1 MNPLQDVFISY
12 GRADSLGFA
21 AKLNQR
27 LVEAGLEV
35 WFDFDDIPLGV
46 DYQKQI
52 DDGIDKAD
60 NFVFVIAPHS
70 INSPY
75 CGLEVERALQRNK
88 RIFPILHVEEISRET
103 WQERN
108 PNGTDAQWEEYCAAG
123 KHSSFPNMHPAI
135 GKINWVYC
143 REGADDF
150 EKAFQDLLSL
160 FQRNR
165 DYVHQHTALLNRAL
179 EWDSNSRQPQH
190 LLVDETLQASTAWL
204 KTQFGDRQPP
214 CLPTKLHGEFIAES
228 LKYSQDGMTEIFLC
242 HAASDQDILGKV
254 DEAISRAG
262 LTAWSSERDI
272 KSGVDFQD
280 AIKQGIETTDNVVY
294 LLSAESVKSS
304 YCQFE
309 IDYALSLNKRII
321 PVLIESIDLKTI
333 HPGIQKLQFIDL
345 TPLAEGK
352 DGTVA
357 MGELLKT
364 IQQEADYFK
373 TYKRL
378 LVKALRW
385 ERQLQN
391 PSILLRGHELQRYA
405 AWQQVAQKRSQHQP
419 LPLQTEYIETSL
431 KQPPDVELN
440 VFIISHARDLD
451 FARKLNETLQ
461 VQGERTWFEGDR
473 TELGDEYLSLATAG
487 IERAE
492 NVVFVVSEVA
502 LTDTTVLNEIE
513 IAAARSKRIVA
524 VSYQESGWALVE
536 QLQGKT
542 TAPEEPNKPAAASP
556 LPTALR
562 NCYAVDFCE
571 HDGDFVANF
580 GNLYRLIK
588 SHPDYVREHT
598 QLLMRATN
606 WEQTD
611 RDDSSLLRAKEV
623 VKAESWLVDAEKLS
637 PPPAE
642 LHKTYIQASHELSAR
657 KVKWRSLFGVS
668 GGMTFLIFMARIFL
682 LLQGAELW
690 AYDHFLRQRPNEE
703 PDDRFLVV
711 TIDDSSGSYLRD
723 GLVSGEYKPWLGTL
737 PDDALAEVLDVLN
750 ENGARLIGL
759 DFYRDFPAANSD
771 LANTLASSDNF
782 LGVCKLTGDGESSVQ
797 KPPEVDISQVSFANM
812 LGDRPGGIDY
822 LRRQY
827 LMDYSDPPDCETNT
841 SLSLTLAKEY
851 LKQEGLEFTSPA
863 KSEGGFR
870 MNGLQFGDT
879 VIPNISQAR
888 GPYYQYDGTLN
899 GYQTLVNFRTAPNL
913 EQPSKKDVE
922 HFADQVT
929 LEALLENQVPQE
941 QIADRI
947 VLIGYTDQA
956 DNNTDIW
963 DTPYGS
969 VSGVFLQ
976 GQMAS
981 QLISATLD
989 ERALISWW
997 SLGEELLWILAWAI
1011 VGGTLSRQ
1019 LIRGE
1024 RLGGGLM
1031 ISMVLLYSSCWIAMI
1046 YAALWISFIPPLL
1059 ALNLSAGGVGI
1070 LSYRL
1075 RNP

>member
-21 AKLNQR
+21 SKLNQR

-60 NFVFVIAPHS
+60 NFVFIIAPHS

-75 CGLEVERALQRNK
+75 CGLEVERALERNK
-88 RIFPILHVEEISRET
+88 RIFPILHVEQISRET
-103 WQERN
+103 WQGRN
-108 PNGTDAQWEEYCAAG
+108 PNGTDEQWEQYCAAG

-135 GKINWVYC
+135 GKINWVYA
-143 REGADDF
+143 REGSDDF
-150 EKAFQDLLSL
+150 DKAVKDLLTL
-160 FQRNR
+160 FERDR
-165 DYVHQHTALLNRAL
+165 DYVNQHTVLLNDAITWDANNRA
-179 EWDSNSRQPQH
+179 PQG
-190 LLVDETLQASTAWL
+190 LLVDETLQAAEVWL

-214 CLPTKLHGEFIAES
+214 CLPTKLHGQFIAES
-228 LKYSQDGMTEIFLC
+228 IKYAQEGMTDVFLC
-242 HAASDQDILGKV
+242 HAATDQDILAKV
-254 DEAISRAG
+254 DKALSRAG

-272 KSGVDFQD
+272 QSGVDFQE

-294 LLSAESVKSS
+294 LLSPESIEST

-321 PVLIESIDLKTI
+321 PVLVQPVDLKTI
-333 HPGIQKLQFIDL
+333 RADIQKLQFINL
-345 TPLAEGK
+345 TALSTDQ
-352 DGTVA
+352 DGEA
-357 MGELLKT
+357 SAGELIKT
-364 IQQEADYFK
+364 INQEADYFT

-385 ERQLQN
+385 EEQLQN
-391 PSILLRGHELQRYA
+391 PSILLRGHELQLYA
-405 AWQQVAQKRSQHQP
+405 TWSQVAQKRAQHQP

-451 FARKLNETLQ
+451 FTRKLNDTLQ

-473 TELGDEYLSLATAG
+473 TLLGDEYLRLATEG

-492 NVVFVVSEVA
+492 NIILVVSPA
-502 LTDTTVLNEIE
+502 ILADTTVLNEIE
-513 IAAARSKRIVA
+513 IAVNRSKRIVA
-524 VSYQESGWALVE
+524 VSYQEAGRELVE
-536 QLQGKT
+536 QFQSETPTSDNSEKS
-542 TAPEEPNKPAAASP
+542 AAISLFP
-556 LPTALR
+556 PALR
-562 NCYAVDFCE
+562 HCYAVDFCE

-606 WEQTD
+606 WEQTE

-623 VKAESWLVDAEKLS
+623 TKAKSWLASAENLS

-642 LHKTYIQASHELSAR
+642 LHKTYIEASYELSAR
-657 KVKWRSLFGVS
+657 KVKWRSLFAVS
-668 GGMTFLIFMARIFL
+668 GGVTFLVFMARLFL

-711 TIDDSSGSYLRD
+711 TIDNSSGSYLRD
-723 GLVSGEYKPWLGTL
+723 GLVEGKYQPWLGTL
-737 PDDALAEVLDVLN
+737 PDDALVDVIKTLN
-750 ENGARLIGL
+750 ENNARLVGL
-759 DFYRDFPAANSD
+759 DFYRDFPASNSE
-771 LANTLASSDNF
+771 LAELLESSENF
-782 LGVCKLTGDGESSVQ
+782 LSVCKLQGDGASSVK

-812 LGDRPGGIDY
+812 LGDGTGGIDY

-827 LMDYSDPPDCETNT
+827 LMDAADAPDCDTRS
-841 SLSLTLAKEY
+841 SLSLTLAQRY
-851 LKQEGLEFTSPA
+851 LEQEGVEFISPA
-863 KSEGGFR
+863 KPEGGLVT
-870 MNGLQFGDT
+870 NGMRFGDT
-879 VIPNISQAR
+879 LIPNIRQGH
-888 GPYYQYDGTLN
+888 GPYYHYDATLN
-899 GYQTLVNFRTAPNL
+899 GYQTLVNFRTAPNPDK
-913 EQPSKKDVE
+913 PSKKDVTQ
-922 HFADQVT
+922 FADQVT
-929 LEALLENQVPQE
+929 LEALLEGQVPQE
-941 QIADRI
+941 QIEDRI
-947 VLIGYTDQA
+947 VLIGYTDQEDA
-956 DNNTDIW
+956 NTDIW
-963 DTPYGS
+963 DTPYTS

-989 ERALISWW
+989 GRALISWW

-1011 VGGTLSRQ
+1011 IGGVLSRQ
-1019 LIRGE
+1019 LLRTE
-1024 RLGGGLM
+1024 RLGGGLVV
-1031 ISMVLLYSSCWIAMI
+1031 SMVLLYTSCWIAMI

-1059 ALNLSAGGVGI
+1059 ALNFSAGGVGI